1 MCKTTSDDKDLSPS
15 REQDLFIRN
24 IIEIETE
31 IMATEQILFIA
42 KRRLKELKQARKDT
56 HSLMAQKLD

>member
-1 MCKTTSDDKDLSPS
+1 MCKKNSDDKDLSPS
-15 REQDLFIRN
+15 SEQDLFIRN

-42 KRRLKELKQARKDT
+42 KRRLEELKQARKDS
-56 HSLMAQKLD
+56 HFLMAQKPN